1 MSNMYAK
8 SIAWSFIIMGK
19 NGNKAYRK
27 KKEFTYIHIEEYYSA
42 IKKHVQQKIFYNK
55 GKMLMIS
62 EKNFTQYILN
72 FHSYEVKE
80 QEGNMQA
87 INKCLSLGREIISV
101 LLFLYFSKFLQWTST
116 LS

>member
-62 EKNFTQYILN
+62 KWKKLYTVYPQFSFIWSKRTGGKYA
-72 FHSYEVKE
+72 SY
-80 QEGNMQA
+80 
-87 INKCLSLGREIISV
+87 
-101 LLFLYFSKFLQWTST
+101 
-116 LS
+116 